1 MNIPL
6 FIKNYID
13 NLLGRAK
20 ATKGMTDL
28 EVEELGNKLDDFL
41 ERYDGNCPGARG
53 VQREVAWGV

>member
-41 ERYDGNCPGARG
+41 ERYD
-53 VQREVAWGV
+53 